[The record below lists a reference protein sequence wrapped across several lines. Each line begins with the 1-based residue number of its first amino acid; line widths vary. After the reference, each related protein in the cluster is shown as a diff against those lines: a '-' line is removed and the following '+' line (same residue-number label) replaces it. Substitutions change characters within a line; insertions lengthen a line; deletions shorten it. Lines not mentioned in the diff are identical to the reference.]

1 MWAPAR
7 RAAWLRGAHS
17 HTLPATRSSSREA
30 GSSAAF
36 PEPSSASERCSTMQQ
51 QPQHAVFEGEN
62 DCRGQAPHFP
72 QPRQC
77 RTPRS
82 RTIARTCPEWTGPRL
97 VAGEAV
103 LWLFVALC
111 GAPLACEQPPASTCS
126 ALVFECRPDGT
137 ALAHHRARSCPDA
150 STTRQL
156 AGARN
161 LRARGPSLLMAPS
174 WRPHDFVKLRQAR
187 SISTVWLGSGSI
199 HLTRGREIS
208 HFEALAESRE
218 SREMSPLRQS
228 ARVARGLSIEPSN
241 IDSGALPTSAEPRA
255 SPDREICPLS
265 EPLSSLPAS
274 GWSI

>member
-1 MWAPAR
+1 MAEWRAHAGGSTVASFYYHGSSIERLRYLVSHSNCRFQVRAKPRCATSCAPFVR
-7 RAAWLRGAHS
+7 TS
-17 HTLPATRSSSREA
+17 PPATRSSSREA

-82 RTIARTCPEWTGPRL
+82 RTIARTYSEWTGPRL

-126 ALVFECRPDGT
+126 ALVFESSRR
-137 ALAHHRARSCPDA
+137 H
-150 STTRQL
+150 
-156 AGARN
+156 GARTPPGSVMP
-161 LRARGPSLLMAPS
+161 RCVHHAPARWGAEPS
-174 WRPHDFVKLRQAR
+174 RTR
-187 SISTVWLGSGSI
+187 SISA
-199 HLTRGREIS
+199 H
-208 HFEALAESRE
+208 
-218 SREMSPLRQS
+218 
-228 ARVARGLSIEPSN
+228 
-241 IDSGALPTSAEPRA
+241 GAIMAPPRFVNA
-255 SPDREICPLS
+255 
-265 EPLSSLPAS
+265 
-274 GWSI
+274 

>member
-36 PEPSSASERCSTMQQ
+36 PEPPSASERFSTMQQ
-51 QPQHAVFEGEN
+51 QPQHALVELKK
-62 DCRGQAPHFP
+62 DCRAQAPHFP

-82 RTIARTCPEWTGPRL
+82 LTVARTCPEWVGSRL

-103 LWLFVALC
+103 FRLLVALR
-111 GAPLACEQPPASTCS
+111 GAPLRSEQQPASTCS

-137 ALAHHRARSCPDA
+137 ALVHHRARSCLDA

-156 AGARN
+156 PGGRS
-161 LRARGPSLLMAPS
+161 LRR
-174 WRPHDFVKLRQAR
+174 R
-187 SISTVWLGSGSI
+187 SIL
-199 HLTRGREIS
+199 LRM
-208 HFEALAESRE
+208 AASR
-218 SREMSPLRQS
+218 
-228 ARVARGLSIEPSN
+228 
-241 IDSGALPTSAEPRA
+241 PRT
-255 SPDREICPLS
+255 IL
-265 EPLSSLPAS
+265 
-274 GWSI
+274 